1 MRRIL
6 ILAVLAVT
14 LAGCQQGG
22 IGQGASGT
30 QEVRAMSFNI
40 RYGTANDGPNHWS
53 KRREMVFQVFRDHR
67 PDVVGLQEAMRFQLD
82 EIRQAV
88 PEYGEISAGR
98 DDGKSG
104 GEASAILYC
113 SARFEAR
120 EQGTFWLSDTPEV
133 PGSRSWGNNIT
144 RICTWARLRDR
155 QSGVCFYMF
164 NTHLDHQSQPARELG
179 AELIAQRMG
188 RRAHPDPLI
197 LTGDFN
203 AGEGNPVVRYLKG
216 QIPAVPA
223 KQGACAVVPAL
234 VDTFRVLH
242 PDAKVV
248 GTFNRFAGNRN
259 GEKIDYVLA
268 SPEWTVAEA
277 AIVYDNTDGRYPS
290 DHFPVKAVLRLRSS
304 AGANSRVRGGS

>member
-248 GTFNRFAGNRN
+248 GTFNGFAGKRE

-268 SPEWTVAEA
+268 SPESTVAEA

-290 DHFPVKAVLRLRSS
+290 DHFPVKAVLRLYSP
-304 AGANSRVRGGS
+304 AGANSRARGGS

>member
-1 MRRIL
+1 MRIL
-6 ILAVLAVT
+6 TLAVVT
-14 LAGCQQGG
+14 LTMAGCQHGG
-22 IGQGASGT
+22 LGQGTSGT
-30 QEVRAMSFNI
+30 LEVRAMSFNI
-40 RYGTANDGPNHWS
+40 RYGTANDGPNHWD

-67 PDVVGLQEAMRFQLD
+67 PDVVGLQEALRFQLD
-82 EIRQAV
+82 EMREAL
-88 PEYGEISAGR
+88 PEYGEVSAGR

-104 GEASAILYC
+104 GEASSIFYR
-113 SARFEAR
+113 SARFDVQEH
-120 EQGTFWLSDTPEV
+120 GTFWLSDTPEV

-144 RICTWARLRDR
+144 RICTWAHLRDR
-155 QSGVCFYMF
+155 QTGATFYMF

-188 RRAHPDPLI
+188 GRAHPDPLI

-216 QIPAVPA
+216 EIATVPA
-223 KQGACAVVPAL
+223 KRGPCAVVPAL

-242 PDAKVV
+242 PDVKIV
-248 GTFNRFAGNRN
+248 GTFNGFSGNRE
-259 GEKIDYVLA
+259 GEKIDYILA

-290 DHFPVKAVLRLRSS
+290 DHFPVTAVLRLSPPS
-304 AGANSRVRGGS
+304 GTGSRVRGGL

>member
-14 LAGCQQGG
+14 LAGCQHGG

-30 QEVRAMSFNI
+30 LEVRAMSFNI

-67 PDVVGLQEAMRFQLD
+67 PDVVGLQEAMRFQLG

-104 GEASAILYC
+104 GEASAILYR
-113 SARFEAR
+113 SARFEVD
-120 EQGTFWLSDTPEV
+120 EHGTFWLSDTPEV

-155 QSGVCFYMF
+155 RTGTAFYMF
-164 NTHLDHQSQPARELG
+164 NTHLDHQSQPAREMG
-179 AELIAQRMG
+179 AELIAQRMS
-188 RRAHPDPLI
+188 RRKHPDPLI

-203 AGEGNPVVRYLKG
+203 AGEKNPVVRYLKG
-216 QIPAVPA
+216 EISAVPA
-223 KQGACAVVPAL
+223 KQGPCAVVPAL
-234 VDTFRVLH
+234 VDTFRVLY
-242 PDAKVV
+242 PDVKVV
-248 GTFNRFAGNRN
+248 GTFNGFAGKRE
-259 GEKIDYVLA
+259 GEKIDYILA
-268 SPEWTVAEA
+268 SPKWTVAEA

-290 DHFPVKAVLRLRSS
+290 DHFPVTAVLRLHSP
-304 AGANSRVRGGS
+304 AGAGSRVRGGP